1 MGVRIRTFEIP
12 FAQRLGCHQKAPDFS
27 KPSSVRHLLGKKS
40 WNVYNA
46 DNIARVRRDEAAAK
60 AKEEAEEQR
69 MQDVDAERRLA
80 ILRGEEPPPLPPPEV
95 ADAEPRARDRD
106 AGLGRERKKR
116 KRAGEDDTEFELR
129 VAKERSDVV
138 QAANDTLRKST
149 SSAPI
154 VDRAGHIDLF
164 GEERKQGRHL
174 KNEEAE
180 KESAKKKKELED
192 QYTMRF
198 SNAAG
203 RDGMVGPWYAKSES
217 RDKPA
222 ELEPPSKDVW
232 GNEDPGR
239 KKRDAER
246 IVASD
251 PLAMM
256 KSGAAR
262 VREVKKERQK
272 LEAERQKDLEQLR
285 KEEKRKERHERRRD
299 QRKESDR
306 HSRDNNR
313 DDRERRDRKDGE
325 RGHRRRDSDRHRDDD
340 RRRTERR
347 SDHREDRKGE
357 ERSRRRDRS
366 REDRGH
372 RREHER
378 HDKDSTSRRRDDHKR
393 RDNSLPGN
401 DDEQRHEA

>member
-1 MGVRIRTFEIP
+1 MP
-12 FAQRLGCHQKAPDFS
+12 L
-27 KPSSVRHLLGKKS
+27 HLLGKKS

-69 MQDVDAERRLA
+69 MQEIDAERRLA
-80 ILRGEEPPPLPPPEV
+80 ILRGEVPPPLPPAET
-95 ADAEPRARDRD
+95 DDSEPRARDRD
-106 AGLGRERKKR
+106 GEGRPRERKKR
-116 KRAGEDDTEFELR
+116 KRAGEDDTDFELR

-154 VDRAGHIDLF
+154 VDRMGHIDLF

-180 KESAKKKKELED
+180 KEAAKKKKEFED

-203 RDGMVGPWYAKSES
+203 KDGLGAAWYANSGS
-217 RDKPA
+217 RA
-222 ELEPPSKDVW
+222 ELAESEPPGKDAF

-239 KKRDAER
+239 KKRDADR

-256 KSGAAR
+256 KRGAAK

-272 LEAERQKDLEQLR
+272 VEAERLRDLEQLR
-285 KEEKRKERHERRRD
+285 KEEKRKERHEREKR
-299 QRKESDR
+299 
-306 HSRDNNR
+306 
-313 DDRERRDRKDGE
+313 
-325 RGHRRRDSDRHRDDD
+325 
-340 RRRTERR
+340 
-347 SDHREDRKGE
+347 
-357 ERSRRRDRS
+357 
-366 REDRGH
+366 
-372 RREHER
+372 
-378 HDKDSTSRRRDDHKR
+378 DHKR
-393 RDNSLPGN
+393 RSERRERKIAIVNTATATITNPRATVTSIVVMIVTEMRGAADMAKKCAAKSLIT
-401 DDEQRHEA
+401 